1 MKRED
6 TWKILLLG
14 VITVLGFSM
23 LAVALAGLQI
33 TSWGSDEI
41 DYSAVARST
50 MEKKIYEQGMRGQIL
65 DASGNVLAYDKKIY
79 NICFYR
85 DPTSKREQNGEY
97 TKAIWEIIKL
107 ARTEDKDVAFPFWLA
122 QDERGEWVFSTGST
136 DEYVMERR
144 ERMFRSNFYVGSVPL
159 EGLYDRLCYNYMIH
173 EIDETFP
180 ENEKLTQEDK
190 LRVLGVW
197 QEMQM
202 NAFNSVPITLVT
214 DVKWKTMM
222 EAETRGNQLPGIS
235 VSVKNQ
241 RVYPR
246 GTLACHILG
255 YTGLMQSESQ
265 LAEYLEK
272 GYQRTDTI
280 GMDGVERS
288 MEQWLTG
295 NSARRRGETVVEIDR
310 SGRQIRELSKTEPID
325 GNTVK
330 LTIDTDLQRVVEK
343 ALENVVNR
351 IRDEQEKRV
360 DNPTW
365 LESKKEELQYYESI
379 NRPIRYAQN
388 GAIVVLDMKARVL
401 AMASYPNFDPNLF
414 IIGMD
419 EDQRF
424 RMLQDERNPLY
435 NNAIKAADTP
445 GSVFKMATALA
456 ALANGEITPSEEISD
471 AGAFTAYE
479 TVNAPRC
486 WIAPGRLWV
495 HADLNLQGAIAN
507 SCNYYFYTIARRMG
521 ADGEMLYRYAAKL
534 GLTSKTNIDL
544 PNEKKSVVGSQVSLY
559 DPSKPISGYAQD
571 TWLPV
576 QVRDALKKHLYQC
589 GERWSYN
596 YDDDRLDRCVKALMD
611 MAFSTDQGGR
621 EMSIWLRE
629 IRRILME
636 ELNMTQEMAYR
647 ADIVSEVVRRLNEIK
662 WGGSQTTMTAIGQS
676 ISLITPV
683 AMARYVAALGNGGY
697 VYDVQLI
704 DSIISPTGEIIAAF
718 DEPVLVNDLSGEI
731 GMYLPYILR
740 GMEGVTSDET
750 GTAKKIF
757 DTWDYKDEIGG
768 KTGTAQKSKVDIENN
783 SWFVAIAPIYD
794 PEIAIV
800 VYVPNGY
807 SGAMSGHAVK
817 EILTYYFE
825 QLEAEDVFIMPL
837 PNALAQ

>member
-6 TWKILLLG
+6 TWKIILLG
-14 VITVLGFSM
+14 VITVFCFST

-33 TSWGSDEI
+33 YSLSSDEI
-41 DYSAVARST
+41 DYSEVARST
-50 MEKKIYEQGMRGQIL
+50 MEKTIYEQGMRGQIL
-65 DASGNVLAYDKKIY
+65 DSSGNVLAYDKKIY

-97 TKAIWEIIKL
+97 SKAIWEVIRL
-107 ARTEDKDVAFPFWLA
+107 ARMEDKSVEFPFWLA
-122 QDERGEWVFSTGST
+122 LDERGEWAFDTGST

-144 ERMFRSNFYVGSVPL
+144 ERMFRSNFYVSSVPL
-159 EGLYDRLCYNYMIH
+159 GQLYERLCYNYMID
-173 EIDETFP
+173 EIDIDFP
-180 ENEKLTQEDK
+180 DNEKLTQEDK
-190 LRVLGVW
+190 LQVLGVW

-202 NAFNSVPITLVT
+202 NAFNSIPITLVS

-222 EAETRGNQLPGIS
+222 EAETRGGQLPGIS

-241 RVYPR
+241 RVYPK
-246 GTLACHILG
+246 GTFACHILG

-280 GMDGVERS
+280 GMDGVEYS

-295 NSARRRGETVVEIDR
+295 NSTRRRGETIVEVDR
-310 SGRQIRELSKTEPID
+310 SGRQIRELSKTEPVD

-330 LTIDTDLQRVVEK
+330 LTIDSDLQRVVEK
-343 ALENVVNR
+343 ALENIVNR
-351 IRDEQEKRV
+351 IRNEQEKKV
-360 DNPTW
+360 DDPQW

-379 NRPIRYAQN
+379 DRKIRYAQN
-388 GAIVVLDMKARVL
+388 GAIVVLDMNARVL
-401 AMASYPNFDPNLF
+401 AMASYPNYDPNLF

-424 RMLQDERNPLY
+424 RMLEDERNPLY

-456 ALANGEITPSEEISD
+456 ALANDKITVSERISD
-471 AGAFTAYE
+471 GGPFTVYDI
-479 TVNAPRC
+479 VNPPRC
-486 WIAPGRLWV
+486 WISPNRLYV
-495 HADLNLQGAIAN
+495 HEDLDLQGAIAN
-507 SCNYYFYTIARRMG
+507 SCNYYFYTIAARMG
-521 ADGEMLYRYAAKL
+521 KDGEMLYRYAAKL

-576 QVRDALKKHLYQC
+576 QVRDALKRHLYQC

-596 YDDDRLDRCVKALMD
+596 YEDDRLDRCVKALMD
-611 MAFSTDQGGR
+611 MAFSTDQGV
-621 EMSIWLRE
+621 EMNIWLRE

-697 VYDVQLI
+697 VYDVQII
-704 DSIISPTGEIIAAF
+704 DSIISPTGEIIASF
-718 DEPVLVNDLSGEI
+718 DKPVLVNDLSDEI
-731 GMYLPYILR
+731 GMYLPVILR

-750 GTAKKIF
+750 GTARKVF
-757 DTWDYKDEIGG
+757 DKWDYQDDFGG
-768 KTGTAQKSKVDIENN
+768 KTGTAQKSKIDIENN

-807 SGAMSGHAVK
+807 SGAMSGYAVK
-817 EILTYYFE
+817 EILNYYFE